1 MKFKKTKY
9 HLKNVADGRE
19 FEDAGWTLSD
29 PECESPSLIRAV
41 YDNKRFTPREDLD
54 GIYRYAEWMPIKKTL
69 KRSCAPVTY
78 KSKGLASF
86 LGLENLYIT
95 FSGWNPRI
103 GAKMRTCSFKETEAY
118 SILGRIDESEKR
130 ILIVQSAGNT
140 ARAFAQVCSDNRIP
154 VVICVP
160 EDNRHDLWFRKPL
173 RKCVKLIAVPHG
185 CDYYDAIALGEKLA
199 TDPHFML
206 EGGAKNIARRDGMG
220 TTILSCVEQMGR
232 IPDAYFQAVGSGTGA
247 IAAWE
252 NACRLAEDG
261 RFGQN
266 NMRVYVAQNSPFSLM
281 YDAWKAGS
289 RALPEIT
296 PEEGRSKSEMILAKV
311 LSNRKPP
318 YSITGGLYDVLKE
331 SNGDFFL
338 ASNNDII
345 YWLMQFRNRE
355 GYDLLPA
362 SCAAVSALAQ
372 AVKDGLVKKDDYIML
387 NCTGGGTLSA
397 MSRGYVHKEPDL
409 ILSPDLPAEDIVNAV
424 LKLFR

>member
-1 MKFKKTKY
+1 M
-9 HLKNVADGRE
+9 ADGRE
-19 FEDAGWTLSD
+19 FEDSGWTLAD
-29 PECESPSLIRAV
+29 PEYESPSLIQAV
-41 YDNKRFTPREDLD
+41 YENKRFTPREDLD
-54 GIYRYAEWMPIKKTL
+54 GIYRYAEWMPIKRIL
-69 KRSCAPVTY
+69 KHSSAPVTY
-78 KSKGLASF
+78 KSKGLAAL

-95 FSGWNPRI
+95 FSGWNPKI

-118 SILGRIDESEKR
+118 SILARMDEKEKR

-154 VVICVP
+154 IVICVP
-160 EDNRHDLWFRKPL
+160 QDNIHDLWFRKPL

-199 TDPHFML
+199 SDPRFML

-220 TTILSCVEQMGR
+220 TTILSCVEKMGR

-261 RFGQN
+261 RFGEN
-266 NMRVYVAQNSPFSLM
+266 NMRVYVAQNSPFTLM

-289 RALPEIT
+289 RSLPDIT
-296 PEEGRSKSEMILAKV
+296 PEEGRNKSEMILAKV

-318 YSITGGLYDVLKE
+318 YSIAGGLYDVLKQ

-362 SCAAVSALAQ
+362 ACTAVAALAQ
-372 AVKDGLVKKDDYIML
+372 AVRDGVVKKDEYIML

-397 MSRGYVHKEPDL
+397 MSKGFVHKEPDL
-409 ILSPDLPAEDIVNAV
+409 VLSPDLPADEVVRAV
-424 LKLFR
+424 MDLF